1 MFGEV
6 DVESAATTPMSSNT
20 VTTHNSF
27 VELKTN
33 ITVQSTTKQ
42 ITQHLVSAQTTTIED
57 GVGSVAKDATNTTE
71 IKSTQIKL
79 SAPFDGALS
88 NNGNLSGTK
97 TFGILD
103 MNNNAVT
110 PYNAQALLITLDGIF
125 QEPGVAYTVSGSNI
139 TFAQPPL
146 GPANK
151 NSQAIPGVK
160 FYGKNYQFKNDTLNA
175 KYFRKIKNI
184 FRV

>member
-1 MFGEV
+1 
-6 DVESAATTPMSSNT
+6 
-20 VTTHNSF
+20 
-27 VELKTN
+27 
-33 ITVQSTTKQ
+33 
-42 ITQHLVSAQTTTIED
+42 
-57 GVGSVAKDATNTTE
+57 
-71 IKSTQIKL
+71 
-79 SAPFDGALS
+79 
-88 NNGNLSGTK
+88 
-97 TFGILD
+97 

-160 FYGKNYQFKNDTLNA
+160 FYGKNYQFKMI
-175 KYFRKIKNI
+175 R
-184 FRV
+184 

>member
-1 MFGEV
+1 M
-6 DVESAATTPMSSNT
+6 
-20 VTTHNSF
+20 
-27 VELKTN
+27 
-33 ITVQSTTKQ
+33 
-42 ITQHLVSAQTTTIED
+42 
-57 GVGSVAKDATNTTE
+57 
-71 IKSTQIKL
+71 

-146 GPANK
+146 GPQIKTVKQYLAL
-151 NSQAIPGVK
+151 SSMERTTSLRMIP
-160 FYGKNYQFKNDTLNA
+160 
-175 KYFRKIKNI
+175 
-184 FRV
+184 